1 MKTKVFILL
10 TIISRVTLAQIPG
23 FEFQYTN
30 RNEIAYDSSLFVVD
44 TICLQSPSKE
54 YLNKVIELYD
64 DEINERY
71 YDGERYVFPIR
82 VKCNSKVY
90 LATFTAAGLYAASST
105 DMNMQDFQHHLAQL
119 LENSDTIVLEQIPI
133 RHVGS
138 SNYIISKQTDVEIA
152 LFRKNKWLFLNYFFR
167 EIPGL
172 TDTYQFIGLDEQ
184 IPAVVAQLY
193 NWGILVVDGGGSDQT
208 SAIYIRK
215 QHYPDL
221 KNYPVDYA
229 DREFVKTWMKVFR
242 KKQLYKFSLIDR
254 GWWHLREDK
263 WWK

>member
-64 DEINERY
+64 DKINERY

-90 LATFTAAGLYAASST
+90 LAILRSL
-105 DMNMQDFQHHLAQL
+105 Q
-119 LENSDTIVLEQIPI
+119 
-133 RHVGS
+133 
-138 SNYIISKQTDVEIA
+138 K
-152 LFRKNKWLFLNYFFR
+152 KN
-167 EIPGL
+167 
-172 TDTYQFIGLDEQ
+172 
-184 IPAVVAQLY
+184 
-193 NWGILVVDGGGSDQT
+193 
-208 SAIYIRK
+208 
-215 QHYPDL
+215 
-221 KNYPVDYA
+221 
-229 DREFVKTWMKVFR
+229 
-242 KKQLYKFSLIDR
+242 
-254 GWWHLREDK
+254 
-263 WWK
+263 